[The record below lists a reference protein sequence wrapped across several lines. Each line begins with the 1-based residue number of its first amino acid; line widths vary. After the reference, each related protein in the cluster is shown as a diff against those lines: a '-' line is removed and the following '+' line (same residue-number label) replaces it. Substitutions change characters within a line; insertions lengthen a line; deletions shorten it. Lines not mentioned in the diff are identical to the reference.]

1 MTEQEINKI
10 YQKEYEE
17 YTNKRKYNNIIGL
30 CLIIGTVFFPPIGLF
45 LVLFFIYFLLY
56 LKEDTR
62 YSTLDGAGRKNEL
75 KKIYNLVK
83 EDNIAIIENYKANF
97 QESKEKADN
106 NNEKNQNLIKIEEE
120 KQKLEKIRK
129 IRIKEEE
136 LLRIKKEQKTLKLN
150 EEKNRWN
157 QWYSDY
163 EEEVNNI
170 NLSRKRG
177 QKVSKLKKTE
187 IKEVY
192 LKGVKAKSF
201 AINMSNYS

>member
-75 KKIYNLVK
+75 KKKYNLVK

>member
-75 KKIYNLVK
+75 K
-83 EDNIAIIENYKANF
+83 
-97 QESKEKADN
+97 
-106 NNEKNQNLIKIEEE
+106 
-120 KQKLEKIRK
+120 
-129 IRIKEEE
+129 
-136 LLRIKKEQKTLKLN
+136 
-150 EEKNRWN
+150 
-157 QWYSDY
+157 
-163 EEEVNNI
+163 
-170 NLSRKRG
+170 
-177 QKVSKLKKTE
+177 
-187 IKEVY
+187 Y
-192 LKGVKAKSF
+192 L
-201 AINMSNYS
+201 